1 MYTLVIWSFP
11 RRRSLYTPLL
21 VVSTFYVETLSPFT
35 VTGAPLV
42 GRVKHT
48 REVTRPDGRGEIP
61 SGGVSEGLDDPPADP
76 YISSLSTHTLAEVPP
91 CDDR

>member
-1 MYTLVIWSFP
+1 M
-11 RRRSLYTPLL
+11 
-21 VVSTFYVETLSPFT
+21 
-35 VTGAPLV
+35 